1 MVNPSWR
8 TPSPLS
14 GLVPESTSAVF
25 EISPSTTTEILQ
37 TRLPSY
43 RKNFFWKGLKEMVY
57 LVTIIAVPHS
67 VETRFPVIVPS
78 DSDDAQ
84 FRKRAN
90 LGDPEEKITTS

>member
-1 MVNPSWR
+1 
-8 TPSPLS
+8 
-14 GLVPESTSAVF
+14 
-25 EISPSTTTEILQ
+25 
-37 TRLPSY
+37 
-43 RKNFFWKGLKEMVY
+43 MVY